1 MVASYNGWTASSS
14 PDAIN
19 IIKTQIGE
27 KAYVYVAA
35 KAAPVLGYAGRYW
48 DNFIENIDG
57 GVWDEWG
64 YAYREVRGGGS
75 LSNHASGSAIDI
87 NATRYPRGR
96 ANMDSKT
103 KAQVRAMVMKINA
116 AAGTTVIKWGGEWFG
131 EYTDQ
136 MHLEIAE
143 GASADEVRWARKV
156 LDGLPPVSV
165 GAPTSPPHPRRASSE
180 AARLDGLPQEG
191 RVHPRPSRGS
201 NQEGD
206 HALAEVP
213 RLRAGQAEPLPVGA
227 HVPPYVPSDHLTCTS
242 PTGSECGYS
251 SWRGCR
257 GF

>member
-156 LDGLPPVSV
+156 LDGLPPVDPEFIRS
-165 GAPTSPPHPRRASSE
+165 AWEHPLRH
-180 AARLDGLPQEG
+180 PIHVG
-191 RVHPRPSRGS
+191 RVQKRLVSMGFLKRGGFTPGRLGGATKKAIMRWQKYHGYEQGKP
-201 NQEGD
+201 NRFQ
-206 HALAEVP
+206 LAHMSHRTFRV
-213 RLRAGQAEPLPVGA
+213 
-227 HVPPYVPSDHLTCTS
+227 TT
-242 PTGSECGYS
+242 
-251 SWRGCR
+251 
-257 GF
+257 